1 MTFQE
6 GDCVYIIENNL
17 RISPVMIYNRD
28 REFYTVRFLEK
39 NGAAKLR
46 GSRLFKTKEEAE
58 ERLKTK
64 NASFRKLKGGG

>member
-6 GDCVYIIENNL
+6 REWVYIIENNL
-17 RISPVMIYNRD
+17 RVSWVMIYNRVRD
-28 REFYTVRFLEK
+28 FYTVRFLEK

-58 ERLKTK
+58 EIIKERRTLL
-64 NASFRKLKGGG
+64 SKGGG